1 MSTVNYLRVIDCEHV
16 AAKGVERNE
25 DRLEDRPPK

>member
-1 MSTVNYLRVIDCEHV
+1 MTTVNYLRVVDCEHV

-25 DRLEDRPPK
+25 VRIQDEPPK